1 MRGLTWHLGPR
12 GVRVVDLLEPVDDN
26 NNNNNKGQ
34 LLRGFVCLD
43 HSTYCLRSRRV

>member
-12 GVRVVDLLEPVDDN
+12 GVRVVDLLEPVDDI
-26 NNNNNKGQ
+26 NNNNKGQ
-34 LLRGFVCLD
+34 LLRGLVCLD